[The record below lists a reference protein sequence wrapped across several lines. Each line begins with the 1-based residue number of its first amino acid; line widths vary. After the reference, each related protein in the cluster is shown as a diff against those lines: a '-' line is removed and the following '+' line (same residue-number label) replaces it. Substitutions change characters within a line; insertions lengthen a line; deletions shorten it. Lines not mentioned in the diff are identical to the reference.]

1 MGLKKCIVGVKVI
14 VPSFAEKKN
23 KKQKTKNKKQKNGPY
38 NVVGFSLLTFN
49 WLLCFPNPLL
59 GCMAFTIRM
68 ASLMSQLEFWS
79 LDPMR

>member
-23 KKQKTKNKKQKNGPY
+23 KKQKNGPY

-49 WLLCFPNPLL
+49 WLLYFPNPLL

-79 LDPMR
+79 LDQMR

>member
-49 WLLCFPNPLL
+49 
-59 GCMAFTIRM
+59 
-68 ASLMSQLEFWS
+68 
-79 LDPMR
+79 

>member
-14 VPSFAEKKN
+14 VPSFAE

-49 WLLCFPNPLL
+49 
-59 GCMAFTIRM
+59 
-68 ASLMSQLEFWS
+68 
-79 LDPMR
+79 